1 VENYLWYLENVLGL
15 KTLVLPELQSPI
27 ETDAVVAEPVVKP
40 PQVLFI
46 QERTWSPAAGELF
59 HKMRE
64 AMKLS
69 IDQVAVLFADQAS
82 ASELQVAIMSADR
95 VVSFSQGIFQNLQKE
110 PENKFLTHSPEDL
123 LKRPELKKQ
132 AWDDLKLVM
141 KSLGLL

>member
-1 VENYLWYLENVLGL
+1 MENYLWYLENVLGL
-15 KTLVLPELQSPI
+15 KTLVLPEMPSPV
-27 ETDAVVAEPVVKP
+27 ETEAIVEEPVVKP

-46 QERTWSPAAGELF
+46 EERALSAAASELF

-69 IDQVAVLFADQAS
+69 SEQVTVLFADKAS
-82 ASELQVAIMSADR
+82 ASELQVAVMSADR
-95 VVSFSQGIFQNLQKE
+95 VVSFSKNIFQNLQKE
-110 PENKFLTHSPEDL
+110 PEHKFLTHSPEEL